1 MNYNYTDSYNYTNRI
16 YIKLDDGRILFTYD
30 YTQDELLR
38 FIDSHKFIYIGDET
52 VLTAHIV
59 SIGS

>member
-1 MNYNYTDSYNYTNRI
+1 MNYNYTDRI

-38 FIDSHKFIYIGDET
+38 FIDSQEMKQF
-52 VLTAHIV
+52 
-59 SIGS
+59 